1 MLYGDQKGKPYRS
14 LNPLEEQIRMF
25 WKAEFGLR
33 AID

>member
-1 MLYGDQKGKPYRS
+1 METKRESLIAL